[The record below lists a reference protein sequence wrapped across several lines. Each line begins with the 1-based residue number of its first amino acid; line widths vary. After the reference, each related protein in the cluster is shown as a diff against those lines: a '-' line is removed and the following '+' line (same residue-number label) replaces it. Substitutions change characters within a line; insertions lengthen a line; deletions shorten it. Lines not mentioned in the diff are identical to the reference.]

1 MWDLKSQLKPVV
13 GALAT
18 MPRRLKENLNARG
31 VNSSIGLIQKS
42 ALLRSARI
50 IGKVLEL

>member
-1 MWDLKSQLKPVV
+1 MGPVKSQMKPVV

-18 MPRRLKENLNARG
+18 IPRRLKENLNASG
-31 VNSSIGLIQKS
+31 VNSSIGLIQTS
-42 ALLRSARI
+42 ALLGSARI